1 MPEYTLRIRRY
12 TPESGEAAT
21 WQDFAV
27 ELDGHRSVLDGILQA
42 KDREDGSIG
51 IRCSCRAAIC
61 GSCGVRIN
69 GKPALAC
76 HTHLDEAAKNAHGMG
91 WNPPDEGQTTPVITV
106 EPMGNMPVLKDLIV
120 DMDAVHW
127 AKIQRVTPW
136 LIPDGEP
143 PQREYIVPAES
154 MIDVTQTMACIQCG
168 ACVSDC
174 LSMEVDPLFIGPAAL
189 AKAYRFVGDPR
200 DGQHY
205 ERLKDLSEDPHGIYD
220 CTHCFNCIEA
230 CPKGVAP
237 MSQIMRLRR
246 IAGSDHHIVDRNN
259 GHRHEDAF
267 VGLIRQRGILQEA
280 ELLPRSYGGNSW
292 FGKFHPAAGA
302 ELANSLPAIVKALQ
316 RGKVTPAGALFGHKL
331 AKPDLEAIENI
342 YRKVDDTEERFELN
356 LYVVGDE
363 DDEGTDSAGDAPADS
378 GEAVQS
384 AGAGGQLPEERSP
397 NK

>member
-12 TPESGEAAT
+12 HPESGEAAH
-21 WQDFAV
+21 WQDFPVA
-27 ELDGHRSVLDGILQA
+27 LDGHRSVLDGILQA
-42 KDREDGSIG
+42 RDRIDGSIG

-69 GKPALAC
+69 GKPGLAC
-76 HTHLDEAAKNAHGMG
+76 HTHLEEAAKRAHGEG

-120 DMDAVHW
+120 DMDEVHW
-127 AKIQRVTPW
+127 KKVQRVTPW
-136 LIPDGEP
+136 LIPDGP
-143 PQREYIVPAES
+143 PPEREYIVPPES

-200 DGQHY
+200 DGQQY

-246 IAGSDHHIVDRNN
+246 IAGNDHKIVDRNN

-267 VGLIRQRGILQEA
+267 VGLVRDNGILHEA

-292 FGKFHPAAGA
+292 FGKFHPNAGM
-302 ELANSLPAIVKALQ
+302 ELVNSLPAIVKALQ
-316 RGKVTPAGALFGHKL
+316 RRKVTASAAIRAHRIPKEDL
-331 AKPDLEAIENI
+331 AAVRKI
-342 YRKVDDTEERFELN
+342 YDRVDDADERFELN
-356 LYVVGDE
+356 LYVVGE
-363 DDEGTDSAGDAPADS
+363 EEDEGTDAAGEPAGS
-378 GEAVQS
+378 GDAVQS
-384 AGAGGQLPEERSP
+384 SGAGGQLPEERSP

>member
-12 TPESGEAAT
+12 HPESGEAAH
-21 WQDFAV
+21 WQDFNV

-42 KDREDGSIG
+42 RDREDGSIG

-69 GKPALAC
+69 GRPGLAC
-76 HTHLDEAAKNAHGMG
+76 HTHLEEAAKVAHGEG

-127 AKIQRVTPW
+127 KKIQRVSPW
-136 LIPDGEP
+136 LIPDGPAPE
-143 PQREYIVPAES
+143 REYVVPPES

-200 DGQHY
+200 DSQHY

-237 MSQIMRLRR
+237 MNQIMRLRR
-246 IAGSDHHIVDRNN
+246 IAGHEHHIVDRNN

-267 VGLIRQRGILQEA
+267 VGLVRNSGILHEA

-302 ELANSLPAIVKALQ
+302 ELVNSLPAIVKALQ
-316 RGKVTPAGALFGHKL
+316 RRKVTASAAVRAHRIPKE
-331 AKPDLEAIENI
+331 DLTAVRKI
-342 YRKVDDTEERFELN
+342 YDRVDDAGERFELN

-363 DDEGTDSAGDAPADS
+363 EDEGTDAAGDP
-378 GEAVQS
+378 
-384 AGAGGQLPEERSP
+384 AGAEGALQS
-397 NK
+397 

>member
-1 MPEYTLRIRRY
+1 MPEYTLKLRRY
-12 TPESGEAAT
+12 SPETGEAAY
-21 WQDFAV
+21 WEEFAI

-42 KDREDGSIG
+42 KDRQDGSIG

-76 HTHLDEAAKNAHGMG
+76 HTHLDEAARTAHGMG
-91 WNPPDEGQTTPVITV
+91 WNPPDEGQQKPVVITV
-106 EPMGNMPVLKDLIV
+106 EPMGNMPVIKDLIV

-127 AKIQRVTPW
+127 KKIQRVTPW
-136 LIPDGEP
+136 LLPEGDP
-143 PQREYIVPAES
+143 PEREYIVPMES
-154 MIDVTQTMACIQCG
+154 MIDVTQSMACIQCG

-174 LSMEVDPLFIGPAAL
+174 LSMEVDPLFIGPAAS

-200 DGQHY
+200 DGQHK
-205 ERLKDLSEDPHGIYD
+205 ERLKDLAEDPHGIYD

-246 IAGSDHHIVDRNN
+246 IAGSDYGIDDRNN
-259 GHRHEDAF
+259 GHRHENAF
-267 VGLIRQRGILQEA
+267 VKNIERNGMLHEA
-280 ELLPRSYGGNSW
+280 DLLPDSYG
-292 FGKFHPAAGA
+292 GKFHPRAVP
-302 ELANSLPAIVKALQ
+302 ELLSSLPVILKALQ
-316 RGKVTPAGALFGHKL
+316 RGKVTPKKALLHQHK
-331 AKPDLEAIENI
+331 APKEVKRIF
-342 YRKVDDTEERFELN
+342 ERVHDEDVRHELN
-356 LYVVGDE
+356 LYVVGYE
-363 DDEGTDSAGDAPADS
+363 DDETTEAQGDAPADTATES
-378 GEAVQS
+378 SS

>member
-1 MPEYTLRIRRY
+1 MPEYTLRIRRFS
-12 TPESGEAAT
+12 PETGEAAT
-21 WQDFAV
+21 WQDFPV
-27 ELDGHRSVLDGILQA
+27 ELDGHRSVLDGILQV

-76 HTHLDEAAKNAHGMG
+76 HTHLEEAAKTAHGMG

-106 EPMGNMPVLKDLIV
+106 EPMGNMPVIKDLIV

-127 AKIQRVTPW
+127 KKVQRVTPW
-136 LIPDGEP
+136 LIPDGP
-143 PQREYIVPAES
+143 PPEREYVVPPDS
-154 MIDVTQTMACIQCG
+154 MIDITQTMACIQCG

-200 DGQHY
+200 DGQQY
-205 ERLKDLSEDPHGIYD
+205 ERLKDLAEDPHGIYD

-246 IAGSDHHIVDRNN
+246 IAGNDHKIEDRNN
-259 GHRHEDAF
+259 GHRHEEAF
-267 VGLIRQRGILQEA
+267 VSLVGQNGLLQEA
-280 ELLPRSYGGNSW
+280 ELLPRSYGGDSW
-292 FGKFHPAAGA
+292 FGKFHPRAGA
-302 ELANSLPAIVKALQ
+302 ELASSLPAIVKAIQ
-316 RGKVTPAGALFGHKL
+316 RRKVTPAKALFGEKL
-331 AKPDLEAIENI
+331 AKEDRNAVKRI
-342 YRKVDDTEERFELN
+342 YEHVHDKDERFELN

-363 DDEGTDSAGDAPADS
+363 DDEGRDAAGDAPADT
-378 GEAVQS
+378 GQPMHAS
-384 AGAGGQLPEERSP
+384 AAGGQLPEERSP

>member
-1 MPEYTLRIRRY
+1 
-12 TPESGEAAT
+12 
-21 WQDFAV
+21 
-27 ELDGHRSVLDGILQA
+27 VLDGILQA

-76 HTHLDEAAKNAHGMG
+76 HTHLDEAAKTANGMG
-91 WNPPDEGQTTPVITV
+91 WNSGDEADGQPVIIV

-127 AKIQRVTPW
+127 KKVQRVTPW
-136 LIPDGEP
+136 LIPDGP
-143 PQREYIVPAES
+143 PPEREYIVPPES

-174 LSMEVDPLFIGPAAL
+174 LAMEVDPLFIGPAAL

-200 DGQHY
+200 DGQQF

-237 MSQIMRLRR
+237 MNQIMRLRR
-246 IAGSDHHIVDRNN
+246 IAGNDHHIVDRNN
-259 GHRHEDAF
+259 GHRHEEAF
-267 VGLIRQRGILQEA
+267 VGLIRERGILQEA

-302 ELANSLPAIVKALQ
+302 ELASSLPAIVKALQ

-331 AKPDLEAIENI
+331 AKDDLKAIENI
-342 YRKVDDTEERFELN
+342 YRKVDESDERFELN
-356 LYVVGDE
+356 LYVVGEE
-363 DDEGTDSAGDAPADS
+363 DDEGDDAAGDAPAAA
-378 GEAVQS
+378 GQPVQS
-384 AGAGGQLPEERSP
+384 AAAGGQLPEERSP

>member
-1 MPEYTLRIRRY
+1 
-12 TPESGEAAT
+12 
-21 WQDFAV
+21 
-27 ELDGHRSVLDGILQA
+27 
-42 KDREDGSIG
+42 
-51 IRCSCRAAIC
+51 
-61 GSCGVRIN
+61 
-69 GKPALAC
+69 
-76 HTHLDEAAKNAHGMG
+76 
-91 WNPPDEGQTTPVITV
+91 
-106 EPMGNMPVLKDLIV
+106 MPVLKDLIV

-136 LIPDGEP
+136 LIPEGEP
-143 PQREYIVPAES
+143 PEREYIVPPES

-246 IAGSDHHIVDRNN
+246 IAGADHHIVDRNN

-267 VGLIRQRGILQEA
+267 VGLIRERGILQEA

-302 ELANSLPAIVKALQ
+302 ELASSLPAIVKALQ
-316 RGKVTPAGALFGHKL
+316 RGKVTPGGALFGHKL
-331 AKPDLEAIENI
+331 AKEDREAIENI

-363 DDEGTDSAGDAPADS
+363 DDEGTDAAGDAPADS
-378 GEAVQS
+378 GEPVQS
-384 AGAGGQLPEERSP
+384 AAAGGQLPEERSP